1 MKLIS
6 IVTPCYNEEGNIE
19 LLCKT
24 VEELFKESLADYD
37 YEHIF
42 IDNCSTD
49 NTIEILRRLAKN
61 NKRINVY
68 GHKSTMNHL
77 TKRHDY
83 LFRKISSYQPILK
96 SNILKSSF
104 SLGKGSEKI
113 NFKAIKVKHGNDTNT
128 TAYIFEKIA
137 YISDTNDL
145 SIVKIKELKN
155 LKFLI
160 IDCLKLENHP
170 THLSLDECLYVR
182 DVLKP
187 KKTILTNLHHDL
199 DYSYLIKHLP
209 KNVMPAFDGLNIK
222 F

>member
-1 MKLIS
+1 M
-6 IVTPCYNEEGNIE
+6 
-19 LLCKT
+19 
-24 VEELFKESLADYD
+24 D
-37 YEHIF
+37 
-42 IDNCSTD
+42 
-49 NTIEILRRLAKN
+49 
-61 NKRINVY
+61 
-68 GHKSTMNHL
+68 HL